1 MFKIIREQQGELD
14 GLVYCAGINT
24 TLPLLQLKP
33 EKLQEAFNINFF
45 SFVETVRQVTRR
57 GRYNRGMRIVA
68 VSSNAAVKGDKAPT
82 AYSASKAAMNAAIRC
97 LAKELAHKEI
107 YINAVAPAVTNTEI
121 YQQYATEDISGAE
134 RALFER
140 QYLGLTEPT
149 NVSDAIAFC

>member
-1 MFKIIREQQGELD
+1 MELTEECSPPD
-14 GLVYCAGINT
+14 
-24 TLPLLQLKP
+24 
-33 EKLQEAFNINFF
+33 F
-45 SFVETVRQVTRR
+45 TR
-57 GRYNRGMRIVA
+57 
-68 VSSNAAVKGDKAPT
+68 GDKAHT
-82 AYSASKAAMNAAIRC
+82 AYSASKAAMNAAICC